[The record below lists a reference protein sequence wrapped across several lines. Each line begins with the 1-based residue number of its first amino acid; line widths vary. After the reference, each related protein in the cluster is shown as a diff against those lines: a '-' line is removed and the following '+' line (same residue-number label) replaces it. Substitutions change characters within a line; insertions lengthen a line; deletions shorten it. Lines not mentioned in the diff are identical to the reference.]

1 MCTHQHI
8 VATHIHQFL
17 IGDHIHNE
25 VYRLTEYRVEPM
37 HLMECDTP
45 LLQVPQEG
53 RQVGLCERVNMIG
66 FAIFDV
72 EDAFADQNHQ
82 FTVGLQCSP
91 LDDEISVV
99 FEHNLIVNG
108 DFR

>member
-37 HLMECDTP
+37 HLMECDDTSP
-45 LLQVPQEG
+45 SGPAG
-53 RQVGLCERVNMIG
+53 RRQVGLCKLVNMIG

-72 EDAFADQNHQ
+72 EDAFAD
-82 FTVGLQCSP
+82 
-91 LDDEISVV
+91 
-99 FEHNLIVNG
+99 
-108 DFR
+108 